1 MWNPYT
7 GELLKE
13 YVFSYSLTGNDADKE
28 NITSPIKSL
37 VVRFFKTNKPVPFRS
52 LTLSSM
58 LYYLGVGKWMACGG
72 GGESCYNLRIR
83 QGR

>member
-37 VVRFFKTNKPVPFRS
+37 VVCLFKKKPVPFRS
-52 LTLSSM
+52 LTLF
-58 LYYLGVGKWMACGG
+58 YVV
-72 GGESCYNLRIR
+72 
-83 QGR
+83 